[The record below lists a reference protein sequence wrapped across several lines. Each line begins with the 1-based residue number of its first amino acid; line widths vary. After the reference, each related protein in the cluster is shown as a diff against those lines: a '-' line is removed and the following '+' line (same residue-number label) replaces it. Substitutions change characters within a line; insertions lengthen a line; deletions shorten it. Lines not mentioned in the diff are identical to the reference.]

1 MIVLR
6 SQTGYESLWAS
17 IAHITGMS
25 LGEAGAILGGG
36 RSDRETTLWTAQI
49 EFFFMKNAFLG
60 PTTPNKVLWE
70 ASGLYVSINW
80 CKWPAEWVKV
90 QYGEIRTP

>member
-17 IAHITGMS
+17 AHITGMS

-36 RSDRETTLWTAQI
+36 SSGRETTPWTAQI
-49 EFFFMKNAFLG
+49 EFFFIKNAFLG
-60 PTTPNKVLWE
+60 LLHQTKFFEKLLDCMW
-70 ASGLYVSINW
+70 A
-80 CKWPAEWVKV
+80 
-90 QYGEIRTP
+90 

>member
-25 LGEAGAILGGG
+25 PGEAGAILGGG
-36 RSDRETTLWTAQI
+36 RSGREITL
-49 EFFFMKNAFLG
+49 
-60 PTTPNKVLWE
+60 
-70 ASGLYVSINW
+70 
-80 CKWPAEWVKV
+80 
-90 QYGEIRTP
+90 

>member
-17 IAHITGMS
+17 IAHITGIS

-36 RSDRETTLWTAQI
+36 RSGRETTL
-49 EFFFMKNAFLG
+49 
-60 PTTPNKVLWE
+60 
-70 ASGLYVSINW
+70 
-80 CKWPAEWVKV
+80 
-90 QYGEIRTP
+90 

>member
-25 LGEAGAILGGG
+25 LGEAGAILDGG
-36 RSDRETTLWTAQI
+36 RSGRETTLLTAQI
-49 EFFFMKNAFLG
+49 EIFFIKNAFLG
-60 PTTPNKVLWE
+60 LSHQTKFFEKLLDCMW
-70 ASGLYVSINW
+70 A
-80 CKWPAEWVKV
+80 
-90 QYGEIRTP
+90 